1 MTKEERVI
9 NYYVLCNKLKT
20 TIRTGW
26 KDWKVN
32 KERLESVAEHIY
44 GTQMLAIAMKS
55 EYEYDIDIYKVIMML
70 AVHELEEIYIGDL
83 TSFQITKQEKMKIGT
98 EAVKKVLSNLTN
110 KLEIENLILE
120 YEKRETKEAK
130 FAKICDKLQCDIQCK
145 LYCEENSLDINK
157 KENENNLKD
166 ERVQEFIQRGEKTIA
181 DFFIENDRG
190 ETKEEKFDYY
200 CDKLECDLQCRLY
213 DLEKTVDVT
222 NQEGNISFNDERVQS
237 LLKQNK
243 SWSEMW
249 MLYGQS
255 KYNYDDNFKKVSD
268 YAMKYEG

>member
-120 YEKRETKEAK
+120 YEKRETKEAQ
-130 FAKICDKLQCDIQCK
+130 FA
-145 LYCEENSLDINK
+145 
-157 KENENNLKD
+157 
-166 ERVQEFIQRGEKTIA
+166 
-181 DFFIENDRG
+181 
-190 ETKEEKFDYY
+190 YY

-268 YAMKYEG
+268 YAIKYEG

>member
-9 NYYVLCNKLKT
+9 NYYVLCNKLKN

-130 FAKICDKLQCDIQCK
+130 FA
-145 LYCEENSLDINK
+145 
-157 KENENNLKD
+157 
-166 ERVQEFIQRGEKTIA
+166 
-181 DFFIENDRG
+181 
-190 ETKEEKFDYY
+190 YY

-255 KYNYDDNFKKVSD
+255 KYSYDDNFKKVSD

>member
-9 NYYVLCNKLKT
+9 NYYVLCNKLKN

-130 FAKICDKLQCDIQCK
+130 FA
-145 LYCEENSLDINK
+145 
-157 KENENNLKD
+157 
-166 ERVQEFIQRGEKTIA
+166 
-181 DFFIENDRG
+181 
-190 ETKEEKFDYY
+190 YY

>member
-1 MTKEERVI
+1 MTKEEKVI

-130 FAKICDKLQCDIQCK
+130 FA
-145 LYCEENSLDINK
+145 
-157 KENENNLKD
+157 
-166 ERVQEFIQRGEKTIA
+166 
-181 DFFIENDRG
+181 
-190 ETKEEKFDYY
+190 YY

>member
-1 MTKEERVI
+1 MIKEERVI
-9 NYYVLCNKLKT
+9 NYYVLCNKLKN

-120 YEKRETKEAK
+120 YEKRETKEAQ
-130 FAKICDKLQCDIQCK
+130 FA
-145 LYCEENSLDINK
+145 
-157 KENENNLKD
+157 
-166 ERVQEFIQRGEKTIA
+166 
-181 DFFIENDRG
+181 
-190 ETKEEKFDYY
+190 YY

>member
-130 FAKICDKLQCDIQCK
+130 FA
-145 LYCEENSLDINK
+145 
-157 KENENNLKD
+157 
-166 ERVQEFIQRGEKTIA
+166 
-181 DFFIENDRG
+181 
-190 ETKEEKFDYY
+190 YY

-268 YAMKYEG
+268 FAMKYEG